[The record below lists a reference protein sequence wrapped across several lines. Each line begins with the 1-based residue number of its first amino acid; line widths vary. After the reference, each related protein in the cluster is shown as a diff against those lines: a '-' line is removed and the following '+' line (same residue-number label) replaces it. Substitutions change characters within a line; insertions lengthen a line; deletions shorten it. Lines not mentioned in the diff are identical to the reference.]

1 MIIQII
7 SALFAIMASSIY
19 LEIPIEFIFRA
30 GVVGA
35 LGWGVYLIF
44 DNIFGIFVATY
55 IAGTVVAVTSHIFSR
70 RVKTPVTMFF
80 IPGLYPLVPG
90 YRIYMAVYSFISG
103 ESAIASSYLAD
114 TVKISGMIA
123 LAIFTADTIFNII
136 NKVKQVIPE
145 D

>member
-44 DNIFGIFVATY
+44 DNIFGDRKS
-55 IAGTVVAVTSHIFSR
+55 VV
-70 RVKTPVTMFF
+70 
-80 IPGLYPLVPG
+80 
-90 YRIYMAVYSFISG
+90 
-103 ESAIASSYLAD
+103 
-114 TVKISGMIA
+114 
-123 LAIFTADTIFNII
+123 
-136 NKVKQVIPE
+136 
-145 D
+145 